1 LSFWQ
6 KRFNSSLSNTGLGH
20 LLVVYIIW
28 SSTYLAIRI
37 MMTPGSGFSVWTAGS
52 LRMLLAG
59 LILLIFAAAKHYR
72 IRISL
77 NELLFLFITGILLWF
92 IGNGL
97 IMWVEQ
103 GANSGFVAL
112 VLGSTPIWSAFIE
125 SILNHKK
132 PSRMLMGSLL
142 LSFAGIIALVAPS
155 LVQGSTTE
163 LGAGLVVLLSAIS
176 WAVGSVLQ
184 NRFQIKLEAPVIA
197 AYQHLLG
204 GIGFIFM
211 ALVNSQTWP
220 QATPSA
226 WLALSYLIIF
236 GSAIGF
242 TSFVSALQLLPIS
255 IAMTYAFV
263 NPVLAQ
269 ILGWWFLKEPLT
281 IWTLIGTTLVIAGV
295 VRVFQDKEQ
304 QGRVQETKTR
314 VSA

>member
-1 LSFWQ
+1 MSFFQ
-6 KRFNSSLSNTGLGH
+6 KKFSLSLSNNGLGH

-28 SSTYLAIRI
+28 SSTYLGIRI

-72 IRISL
+72 IKISL

-112 VLGSTPIWSAFIE
+112 VLGSTPIWAAFIE

-155 LVQGSTTE
+155 LVRGSTTE
-163 LGAGLVVLLSAIS
+163 LGAGLVVLLTAIS
-176 WAVGSVLQ
+176 WAISSVLQ

-211 ALVNSQTWP
+211 VLVNGQTWP

-226 WLALSYLIIF
+226 WLALTYLIIF
-236 GSAIGF
+236 GSVIGF
-242 TSFVSALQLLPIS
+242 TSFISALQLLPIS

-295 VRVFQDKEQ
+295 VSVFRDKERH
-304 QGRVQETKTR
+304 GRVQEIKTR